1 MSVLGAIGVFFGIL
15 ALAFIGLYLW
25 LRAKVRGGLAW
36 LLVETLDQAL
46 QAMKKKQGEPD
57 YKPDAELDGLVEEAE
72 KALPLAKEALEK
84 RQHKNVANITG
95 PILKKIGER
104 VERLDQERKAQEEKA
119 ALEPA
124 PLALEA
130 PDKSSDGAQSKAAEE
145 KKDDKPAQQ

>member
-15 ALAFIGLYLW
+15 ALACIGFCFW
-25 LRAKVRGGLAW
+25 VRAKVRSGLAW

-46 QAMKKKQGEPD
+46 QAMKKNQGEPD

-84 RQHKNVANITG
+84 RQHKNVANITA
-95 PILKKIGER
+95 PILRKIGER
-104 VERLDQERKAQEEKA
+104 VERLDQERKAKEEKA

-130 PDKSSDGAQSKAAEE
+130 PDKSTDGAQPKVEE
-145 KKDDKPAQQ
+145 KKDDDKPAN